1 MTDEKIG
8 KRADSRAP
16 ETLCGAGG
24 GGAPSANTC
33 EEEAALRSQRDTPHL
48 VLLGAHGAA
57 KSLKIRPVHMT

>member
-1 MTDEKIG
+1 MRKSGRGLTHG
-8 KRADSRAP
+8 LQGRSA
-16 ETLCGAGG
+16 GAGGGG